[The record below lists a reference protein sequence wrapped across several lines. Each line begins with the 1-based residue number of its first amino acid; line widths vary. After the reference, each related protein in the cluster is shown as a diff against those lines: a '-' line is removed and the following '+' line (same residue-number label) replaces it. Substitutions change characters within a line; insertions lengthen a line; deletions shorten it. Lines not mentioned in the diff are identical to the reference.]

1 MSRRISLKLHRDA
14 LEESIGYSF
23 NNSKLLQ
30 TAFTHCSAA
39 QNGDAK
45 PEHNQRLEFLGDSVL
60 EMCISEYLYLAF
72 PKMTEGR
79 LTKIRA
85 GIVSES
91 VLASAARK
99 LSLGAYLKI
108 GKGEERTG
116 GRTKSSILADVS
128 EALIGA
134 VYLDGGLESARGF
147 ILEFLAEQIQE
158 AIEAGG
164 IRDYK
169 TELQEAAHK
178 AGLGESSY
186 SITFET
192 GPDHKKEFF
201 AQVCITGEVWGEG
214 NGPSKKAAEQQAAR
228 LALKRLQP
236 PQSQ

>member
-14 LEESIGYSF
+14 FEESIGYSF
-23 NNSKLLQ
+23 KNSKLLQ

-39 QNGDAK
+39 QNGEEK
-45 PEHNQRLEFLGDSVL
+45 PEHNQRLEFLGDAVL

-72 PKMTEGR
+72 PQMPEGR

-85 GIVSES
+85 GIVSEGA
-91 VLASAARK
+91 LAKAANK

-116 GRTKSSILADVS
+116 GRTKPSILADVA

-134 VYLDGGLESARGF
+134 VYLDGGLDAARQF
-147 ILEFLAEQIQE
+147 ILRFLAEQICE
-158 AIEAGG
+158 AVEAGG

-169 TELQEAAHK
+169 TELQEAVHK

-192 GPDHKKEFF
+192 GPDHKKEFC
-201 AQVCITGEVWGEG
+201 AQVSINGDVWGEG
-214 NGPSKKAAEQQAAR
+214 SGPSKKAAEQQAAR
-228 LALKRLQP
+228 LALERLL
-236 PQSQ
+236 PQEE